1 MLNKI
6 LRVLIDEK
14 MDIKERLFRIILVVG
29 TTAVSLAIVQG
40 LTLVNADELMLIYAI
55 MFAAFISALIL
66 TFKYRNIA
74 LSSTILGL
82 ALIVLALP
90 FIFLRGGGVSSGS
103 GLWMCLGLVYT
114 FIMFSGKKL
123 AFFLVLSLVIDIA
136 CYGVAY
142 HFPNHV
148 VELATPFEK
157 HFDSV
162 FAVIMVGLTVGII
175 MKFQLKVF
183 DKERQLTQDQKKEL
197 ELVGKSKDAFFASM
211 SHEIRTPINSIIG
224 LNELI
229 LREEPSAEI
238 QGYAKNIQNASK
250 MLLALV
256 NDILD
261 LSQLEIQKMELVEK
275 EYHVGQLLHE
285 VVDMMQVRMEEKGLK
300 FIVQVDKNIPSQ
312 LCGDERRIKQI
323 LLNILSNAV
332 KYTNEGSVTFNC
344 RFEQSDEENVLL
356 RISVADTGL
365 GIRKEELEH
374 LFDAFRRINP
384 EKNQK
389 IEGTGLG
396 LSITKHLLDLMQG
409 EITVDSIY
417 TQGSEFTVV
426 IPQKIVDEAPMGEF
440 TTTTHDKSTSTY
452 YSKSF
457 EAPEA
462 RILIVDDDDLN
473 LIITTKLL
481 QDTKMSIDTASSVD
495 DCLRKTSK
503 RYYNLILMDYMMPG
517 MNGGELLRE
526 VRKQENGLCKDSDV
540 VLLSANVLADKQ
552 LEYQQLGFD
561 GLLEKPVDAVRLENE
576 VLKHIP
582 DELIEYRRDTATGTK
597 GEYFVSRLAKR
608 RKKVY
613 VTSDGVCDLTSEL
626 LEKYDIKLID
636 LYIKTETGRF
646 RDKKEIDI
654 NNLARYLSDEDST
667 AYSLSPTVE
676 DYERFFADALME
688 ADNVIYISMA
698 SGSGHSYEY
707 ASEAAKGF
715 AHVHVI
721 DSAHI
726 SCGQGLVVLHAARL
740 ASEGAPV
747 QEILQE
753 VEAMKSKV
761 KASYLLPSTRIFYQK
776 GFTDKLTANICDM
789 FKLHPILG
797 SYNNKITVL
806 GVRAGKLEKVW
817 KQFIRFH
824 LRNSS
829 RIDDRIVFVVHAGC
843 TVRQQEMLLEE
854 INRNMK
860 FKQVVFTQASSASV
874 CNAGL
879 GSIGFAI
886 YQK

>member
-6 LRVLIDEK
+6 LRVFMDDK

-29 TTAVSLAIVQG
+29 TIAVGLAIVQG
-40 LTLVNADELMLIYAI
+40 LTLVNADSLMLIYGI
-55 MFAAFISALIL
+55 MLAAFVSALVL
-66 TFKYRNIA
+66 TFKFRNIE
-74 LSSTILGL
+74 LSSTILGV
-82 ALIVLALP
+82 ALIVIALP
-90 FIFLRGGGVSSGS
+90 FIFLKGGGVNSGS
-103 GLWMCLGLVYT
+103 ALWMCLGLFYV

-123 AFFLVLSLVIDIA
+123 AFFLVLTLVMDVG
-136 CYGVAY
+136 CYVISY
-142 HFPNHV
+142 FYPEQV
-148 VELATPFEK
+148 IELATPFEK
-157 HFDSV
+157 HFDSI
-162 FAVIMVGLTVGII
+162 FAVITVGLTVGII

-183 DKERQLTQDQKKEL
+183 DKERQLTQEQKKEL

-229 LREEPSAEI
+229 LREDPSTEI
-238 QGYAKNIQNASK
+238 QDYAKNIQNASK

-261 LSQLEIQKMELVEK
+261 LSQLENQKMELVEK
-275 EYHVGQLLHE
+275 EYSVGQLLHE
-285 VVDMMQVRMEEKGLK
+285 VVDMMQVRMEEKDLK

-332 KYTNEGSVTFNC
+332 KYTEEGSVIFNC

-356 RISVADTGL
+356 RISVADTGV
-365 GIRKEELEH
+365 GIRKEELEY
-374 LFDAFRRINP
+374 LFDAFRRINT

-396 LSITKHLLDLMQG
+396 LSITKHLLNLMQG

-426 IPQKIVDEAPMGEF
+426 IPQKIVDEVPLGEF
-440 TTTTHDKSTSTY
+440 TTIVPDKNVSTY

-481 QDTKMSIDTASSVD
+481 QDTKMSIDTASSAD

-526 VRKQENGLCKDSDV
+526 VRRQESGLCKDSDV

-582 DELIEYRRDTATGTK
+582 DELIEYRRDVETGAK
-597 GEYFVSRLAKR
+597 GEYFVSRLSKR

-613 VTSDGVCDLTSEL
+613 VTSDGVCDLTPEFID
-626 LEKYDIKLID
+626 KYDIKLID
-636 LYIKTETGRF
+636 LYIKTEKGRF

-654 NNLARYLSDEDST
+654 HNLSRYLSDENST
-667 AYSLSPTVE
+667 AFSLSPTVE

-715 AHVHVI
+715 AHVHVL
-721 DSAHI
+721 DSGHI
-726 SCGQGLVVLHAARL
+726 SCGQGLVVLYAAKL
-740 ASEGAPV
+740 ASEGASV
-747 QEILQE
+747 QEILKE

-776 GFTDKLTANICDM
+776 GFTDKITANICDV

-797 SYNNKITVL
+797 SHNNKITVL

-817 KQFIRFH
+817 KQFIRFR

-886 YQK
+886 YYR

>member
-1 MLNKI
+1 MLKKI
-6 LRVLIDEK
+6 LNVFIDEK

-29 TTAVSLAIVQG
+29 TTVVGLAILQG
-40 LTLVNADELMLIYAI
+40 LTLINADSLMMIYGI
-55 MFAAFISALIL
+55 MFAAFVSALIL
-66 TFKYRNIA
+66 TFKYRNIE
-74 LSSTILGL
+74 LSSTILGF
-82 ALIVLALP
+82 ALIVVALP
-90 FIFLRGGGVSSGS
+90 FIFLRGGGVNSGS
-103 GLWMCLGLVYT
+103 GLWMCLGIFYI

-123 AFFLVLSLVIDIA
+123 AFFLILTLIMDIA
-136 CYGVAY
+136 CY
-142 HFPNHV
+142 V
-148 VELATPFEK
+148 VSYLYPDQVIELATPFEK
-157 HFDSV
+157 HFDSI
-162 FAVIMVGLTVGII
+162 FAVVMVGFTVGVI

-183 DKERQLTQDQKKEL
+183 DKERQLTQEQKKEL

-229 LREEPSAEI
+229 LREDPSVEI

-250 MLLALV
+250 MLLSLV

-275 EYHVGQLLHE
+275 EYEVENLLHE
-285 VVDMMQVRMEEKGLK
+285 VVDMMQVRMEEKKLN
-300 FIVQVDKNIPSQ
+300 FIVQVDKNIPSK
-312 LCGDERRIKQI
+312 LYGDERRVKQI

-332 KYTNEGSVTFNC
+332 KYTEEGAVTLNC
-344 RFEQSDEENVLL
+344 RYEQSDAEKVFL
-356 RISVADTGL
+356 RISVADTGM

-374 LFDAFRRINP
+374 LFDAFRRINTDRT
-384 EKNQK
+384 QK

-426 IPQKIVDEAPMGEF
+426 IPQIIVDEAPLGEF
-440 TTTTHDKSTSTY
+440 TTKIMDKKSATY

-495 DCLRKTSK
+495 ECLRKTSK

-526 VRKQENGLCKDSDV
+526 LRKQENGLCRESNV

-552 LEYQQLGFD
+552 IEYQQMGFD

-576 VLKHIP
+576 VMKHIP
-582 DELIEYRRDTATGTK
+582 DELIEYRRDTMNGLK
-597 GEYFVSRLAKR
+597 SEYFVSRLSKR

-613 VTSDGVCDLTSEL
+613 VTSDGVCDLTPEL
-626 LEKYDIKLID
+626 IEKYNVKLID

-646 RDKKEIDI
+646 RDTKEIDI
-654 NNLARYLSDEDST
+654 HNLSRYLSDENST
-667 AYSLSPTVE
+667 AFSLSPTIE
-676 DYERFFADALME
+676 DYERFFADTLME

-698 SGSGHSYEY
+698 SGSGHCYEN
-707 ASEAAKGF
+707 ATEAAKGF
-715 AHVHVI
+715 AHVHVV
-721 DSAHI
+721 DSEHI
-726 SCGQGLVVLHAARL
+726 SSGQALVVLHAAKM
-740 ASEGAPV
+740 ASEGATV
-747 QEILQE
+747 QEILKE

-776 GFTDKLTANICDM
+776 GFTDKLTAKICDA
-789 FKLHPILG
+789 FRLHPVLG
-797 SYNNKITVL
+797 SYNHKITVL
-806 GVRAGKLEKVW
+806 GVRAGKMEKVW

-854 INRNMK
+854 INRNMR